1 MQLAGN
7 AIVAVLCNRDGL
19 AQPHVVFLCRHDLN
33 ARRPI
38 LINQPLDGIGVL
50 SCDPGLRIPVQG
62 KPVRNADLIKIT
74 VS

>member
-1 MQLAGN
+1 MQLTGN
-7 AIVAVLCNRDGL
+7 AIVAVFRNRDGL

-62 KPVRNADLIKIT
+62 KPIRNANLVKIA
-74 VS
+74 V